1 MAPRLEAPQPLLTAL
16 DERLIPTADL
26 PTLQALPDALPRYSL
41 LLSPIT
47 VRIAAALVD
56 LHRVATETDRDIH
69 LPDLA
74 MSVHNLAIRLAEA
87 GRRAEGLAAAQEAV
101 QLRRELVE
109 LNRDAYLPDWPCR
122 CTTSPIGWL

>member
-1 MAPRLEAPQPLLTAL
+1 MGAGTPGGIAAIAVAPRLEAPQPLLTAL
-16 DERLIPTADL
+16 DRLIPTADL
-26 PTLQALPDALPRYSL
+26 PTLRALSDALPRYSL

-74 MSVHNLAIRLAEA
+74 MSMNNLAIRLAEA

-101 QLRRELVE
+101 ERYRELGG
-109 LNRDAYLPDWPCR
+109 WCR
-122 CTTSPIGWL
+122 T